1 MKNKVLFIFLTLL
14 TSSTVFVLNNE
25 FSNIPPLGKFLN
37 PYNGFWTNSEIDQRK
52 VFENIS
58 LKNIFETPLIHKQ

>member
-14 TSSTVFVLNNE
+14 TSSTVFILNNE

-52 VFENIS
+52 VFENI
-58 LKNIFETPLIHKQ
+58 